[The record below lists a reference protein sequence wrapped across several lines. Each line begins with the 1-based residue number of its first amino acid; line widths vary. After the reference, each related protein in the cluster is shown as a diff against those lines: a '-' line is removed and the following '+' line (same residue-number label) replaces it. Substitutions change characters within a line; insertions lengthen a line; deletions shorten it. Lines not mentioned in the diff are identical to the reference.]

1 MTIKIK
7 IPKNHKI
14 SGVAPKPINVIT
26 EGFCKRYTEEP
37 RYNGEMWAEFVGRS
51 TAKCTKSYIW
61 CYFDT
66 HTSEGHIK
74 LKAFLRQTPEGDKY
88 CPEKSDIDFR
98 RVPFGTNWRC
108 VWKYKLQL
116 RYKRKMCRWY
126 TAELFN
132 LIED

>member
-1 MTIKIK
+1 MTIKV
-7 IPKNHKI
+7 PKNHKI

-74 LKAFLRQTPEGDKY
+74 LKAFLR
-88 CPEKSDIDFR
+88 R
-98 RVPFGTNWRC
+98 
-108 VWKYKLQL
+108 
-116 RYKRKMCRWY
+116 
-126 TAELFN
+126 TAEPNWTKANHLKCSPLFIFYPRKPVFGIILN
-132 LIED
+132 RD